1 MHPGDTA
8 PHSTQ
13 SKSIIGENHHDFHAT
28 FATWPSKSRDET
40 MVFFCSTETWNFAS
54 VNSSQ

>member
-1 MHPGDTA
+1 MNPGDTA

-28 FATWPSKSRDET
+28 VATWPSKSRDET
-40 MVFFCSTETWNFAS
+40 MGFL
-54 VNSSQ
+54 QH